1 LLVDEDR
8 WGRREVGVTESGAQ
22 SGPTALRVILGAH
35 LRRMRVAAGIS
46 RSDAG
51 WEIRSSESKISR
63 MELGRVGLK
72 ERDVGD
78 LLGLY
83 GLDDDEERERLLR
96 LAREANNPGWWHR
109 YGDVLPSWF
118 HSYLDLEAAAQL
130 IRVYELQFI
139 PGLLQTPD
147 YIRAVVQLGRGMIP
161 GEEVERR
168 VTLRTNRQGVLSRPE
183 PVRLWAVVDEAVLRR
198 PIGGVK
204 SMIEQL
210 NHLIDASQLPNVTL
224 QVMPFSVG
232 GHAATGGAY
241 SILRFPEQDLPDMV
255 YIEHLTSALYLD
267 KLEDLDQ
274 YTATMEA
281 LCVAAPPPNKTRDIL
296 TDIRKD
302 FER

>member
-1 LLVDEDR
+1 MR
-8 WGRREVGVTESGAQ
+8 I
-22 SGPTALRVILGAH
+22 ILGAH

-51 WEIRSSESKISR
+51 WEIRSSESKVSR

-78 LLGLY
+78 LLTLY
-83 GLDDDEERERLLR
+83 GLDDEEERGRLLT

-130 IRVYELQFI
+130 IRVYELQFV
-139 PGLLQTPD
+139 PGLLQTEE
-147 YIRAVVQLGRGMIP
+147 YIRAVIQLGRGMIAA
-161 GEEVERR
+161 EEVERR
-168 VTLRTNRQGVLSRPE
+168 VTLRTNRQEILTRPD
-183 PVRLWAVVDEAVLRR
+183 PVRLWAVVDEAVLQR

-204 SMIEQL
+204 AMLTQID
-210 NHLIDASQLPNVTL
+210 HLIEASQYPNVTL
-224 QVMPFSVG
+224 QVMPFKVG

-281 LCVAAPPPNKTRDIL
+281 LCVAAPPPSKTRDHL
-296 TDIRKD
+296 MRIRKD
-302 FER
+302 VER